1 MSFCDNFIFQEH
13 KNSSTI
19 EIEMKTIDINCDMG
33 EGMGNENAIMPYI
46 SSCNIACGGHA
57 GSAAIMQSIVNLAL
71 KYEVKIGAHPS
82 YPDKKNFGRQVMK
95 ISSENLTSTIE
106 DQIKALKIIIESSGG
121 KLHHIKPH
129 GALYNEAAKN
139 KNTAEA
145 VLNAINNFDT
155 EFTLYAPYKSVIAN
169 LALERGIRVM
179 FEAFADRA
187 YDDHLQLVNRSIEG
201 SVLEN
206 REAIYKQVYGIIAQQ
221 QIASITGKQ
230 LHLEAN
236 TICIH
241 SDNPKAAEIAEYLY
255 NKLNSNSIDIF

>member
-1 MSFCDNFIFQEH
+1 
-13 KNSSTI
+13 
-19 EIEMKTIDINCDMG
+19 MKTIDINCDMG
-33 EGMGNENAIMPYI
+33 EGMGNEDAIMPYI

-57 GSAAIMQSIVNLAL
+57 GDALILKSTVDLAM
-71 KYEVKIGAHPS
+71 KHEVKIGAHPS

-95 ISSENLTSTIE
+95 ISSEDLTTTIE
-106 DQIKALKIIIESSGG
+106 DQIKALKIITESSGG

-129 GALYNEAAKN
+129 GALYNEAAKD

-169 LALERGIRVM
+169 LALDRGMKVM

-187 YDDHLQLVNRSIEG
+187 YDDNLQLVNRSIEG

-206 REAIYKQVYGIIAQQ
+206 KEDIYEQVCGIIAQQ
-221 QIASITGKQ
+221 QIASITGK
-230 LHLEAN
+230 LLDLEAN

-241 SDNPKAAEIAEYLY
+241 GDNPKAAEVVKFLY
-255 NKLNSNSIDIF
+255 KKLNFNSIDIS